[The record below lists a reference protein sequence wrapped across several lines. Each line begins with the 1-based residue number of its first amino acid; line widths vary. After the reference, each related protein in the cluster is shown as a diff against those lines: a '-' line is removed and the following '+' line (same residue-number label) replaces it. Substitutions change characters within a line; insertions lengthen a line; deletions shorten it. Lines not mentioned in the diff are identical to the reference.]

1 MRIAAISAALAA
13 SVALIAAGCQ
23 KQPQQAA
30 PQSAPSVAQ
39 AAAAPAPADAQN
51 TSPKANPVLV
61 SSTAAPPPAAAQAPS
76 ASQETSQPPSSQ
88 LDLPQLD
95 DSFALQAPARAA
107 LEATLS
113 QEGGNGPVLLSD
125 ESAAA
130 LMDGLSDAF
139 RKSCHAM
146 ISNWTLSAN
155 GTAKWTVRVLFS
167 LRPANRPG
175 ATQAVLAFRCAP
187 TSDQQYFDE
196 RPAIVSITSEAAS
209 LKFVPLASQQD
220 GEETLFRVNFSQA
233 FTAVGAQLVE
243 LNVYHSLD
251 NPCCGGADEE
261 SGNRLVAFDLATG
274 KPVLDVVAN
283 QEHDNHDDSADG
295 PDVQYICDAKIR
307 YERDAAGNVTS
318 ISVETRCKDNGK
330 PRPAIS
336 HQSFRWNADTHQ
348 FDPVK

>member
-13 SVALIAAGCQ
+13 SIALIAAGCQ

-30 PQSAPSVAQ
+30 PQSAPSVAH

-51 TSPKANPVLV
+51 TAPKATPVLV
-61 SSTAAPPPAAAQAPS
+61 SSTAAPAPKAAQAPS

-88 LDLPQLD
+88 LDLPQFD
-95 DSFALQAPARAA
+95 DSFALQGPARAA
-107 LEATLS
+107 LEAALS
-113 QEGGNGPVLLSD
+113 RASGAEPVLLPD
-125 ESAAA
+125 ESVAA
-130 LMDGLSDAF
+130 LMASASDDF
-139 RKSCHAM
+139 RNSCRAM
-146 ISNWTLSAN
+146 ISNWTLSAD
-155 GTAKWTVRVLFS
+155 GTAKWSVRVLFS
-167 LRPANRPG
+167 LRPADRPG

-196 RPAIVSITSEAAS
+196 RPAIVSLTPEAAT
-209 LKFVPLASQQD
+209 LKFIPLALQQD
-220 GEETLFRVNFSQA
+220 GEETLFHVGFSQA

-261 SGNRLVAFDLATG
+261 SGNRRVALDLATG

-283 QEHDNHDDSADG
+283 QEHDSHDDSVDG
-295 PDVQYICDAKIR
+295 PDVQHICDGKIR

-318 ISVETRCKDNGK
+318 ISVETHCKDNGK
-330 PRPAIS
+330 PRPAIA
-336 HQSFRWNADTHQ
+336 QQLFRWNSDTRQ